1 MIGRNEA
8 IFGCVLVRWGIQL
21 AALSKYHLL
30 VIVIIII
37 IVVIITC

>member
-21 AALSKYHLL
+21 AALSKYHHLL
-30 VIVIIII
+30 VIVT